1 MNRSRGA
8 IALAVFTVAL
18 ITGGWFLQRGFSAE
32 ATTVSGSALFDHVLA
47 SVAKNYVDSIPEQ
60 SLYVKAAAGM
70 VDELGDPYSAFLP
83 PDQLH
88 SLNETTSGSYV
99 GLGVEVDVRDGW
111 LIVMAPVPGSP
122 AEEAGIE
129 AGDRVVSIDGQSTNG
144 WNIER
149 ASRAIRGKPGTKV
162 SLVVERSGV
171 AERLPFQVVRR
182 DIHVASA
189 RHPMMLTDRVGYVAL
204 TIFSDSSDDE
214 LRNAIGALRRRGMQ
228 TLLLDL
234 RGNPGGLLG
243 QGVGVSSMFL
253 ARGQD
258 ILDMRGRT
266 PDATHDIRN
275 RVAQLWPDLSVIV
288 LVDGHTASAAEIVAG
303 ALQDHDRALIVG
315 SPTYGKGVAQTIYS
329 LGNDAGALK
338 LTTARWFT
346 PSGRSIQK
354 LHSDTS
360 SDNGDGDSA
369 IAHPDTSRAVYHT
382 DAGRTVYGG
391 GGITPDVIVTP
402 DTVHT
407 VLAFQEELGAGNQR
421 FRDALTE
428 TALAVK
434 AAREVTSPDFTVT
447 PAMRDAL
454 WGTVQAKHIA
464 LDRAHFDAAATQI
477 DQLLGGEIAGFVF
490 GPDAAFR
497 RSVSRDVVVS
507 AALELASRAHSEH
520 DLLMEAAARSA
531 KREVAAPRP

>member
-1 MNRSRGA
+1 MNRSRSA

-18 ITGGWFLQRGFSAE
+18 ITGGWFLQRGFSTE
-32 ATTVSGSALFDHVLA
+32 PATASGSALFDHVLA
-47 SVAKNYVDSIPEQ
+47 RVAQNFVDSIPEQ
-60 SLYVKAAAGM
+60 TLFVKAAAGM
-70 VDELGDPYSAFLP
+70 VDELDDPYSAFLP

-88 SLNETTSGSYV
+88 SLDETTSGSYV
-99 GLGVEVDVRDGW
+99 GLGVQVDVRDGW

-122 AEEAGIE
+122 AEKAGIE
-129 AGDRVVSIDGQSTNG
+129 AGDRVVQIDGRSTNG

-149 ASRAIRGKPGTKV
+149 ASRAIRGKPGTEV
-162 SLVVERSGV
+162 SLLVERSGV
-171 AERLPFQVVRR
+171 ADRLPFRIVRR

-189 RHPMMLTDRVGYVAL
+189 RHPMMVSDRVGYVAL

-234 RGNPGGLLG
+234 RGNPGGLLA

-258 ILDMRGRT
+258 IVDMRGRT
-266 PDATHDIRN
+266 ADATHDIRN
-275 RVAQLWPDLSVIV
+275 RVAQLWPDLAVVV

-303 ALQDHDRALIVG
+303 ALQDHDRAVIVG
-315 SPTYGKGVAQTIYS
+315 SPTYGKGVAQSVYS
-329 LGNDAGALK
+329 LGADAGALK

-354 LHSDTS
+354 LHSDTAS
-360 SDNGDGDSA
+360 GDGDSA

-382 DAGRTVYGG
+382 DAGRIVYGG
-391 GGITPDVIVTP
+391 GGITPDVIVPP

-407 VLAFQEELGAGNQR
+407 VLAFQEQLGADVQQ

-434 AAREVTSPDFTVT
+434 AAHQVSSPDFTVT
-447 PAMRDAL
+447 PAMREAL
-454 WGTVQAKHIA
+454 WAKVQSKHIG
-464 LDRAHFDAAATQI
+464 LDRARFAAATPQV
-477 DQLLGGEIAGFVF
+477 DELLGGEIAGFVF

-497 RSVSRDVVVS
+497 RSMSHDAVVS

-520 DLLMEAAARSA
+520 DLLMEAAARSG
-531 KREVAAPRP
+531 KREVVAPRP